1 MGPAAFCALH
11 ASASASSGVTSTSS
25 SLTLGSHGKLKK
37 CLIAPFHFQSEKSS
51 PCMNLRP
58 PSFSSATNYTK
69 YSFRAKG
76 GFPPQPTKFSQP
88 IAAALAEK
96 AREYYISSGAE
107 SDPEEEFTGYQPL
120 GGTDSDTAGAVLQV
134 EDLTLSAGGKDL
146 INGGE
151 WRLLPGEH
159 AGIVGVNGCGKSS
172 LLRAVVGVSE
182 MQSGSITVAPGTELA
197 YLEQTAV
204 SGSTRTVW
212 EEAGSRMLALKA
224 AMRELEAAEKEVESA
239 VGEKDI
245 ETAIERL
252 GRAQERVEALDGYRM
267 DEVIAGVLNGLG
279 FESSDWDRSCSEFS
293 GGWQMRIALARLLLG
308 QKGHVGR
315 SLLIL
320 DEPTNHLDTKA
331 KKWLANYLKGVT
343 AAVAIVSHDQE
354 FLEKVC
360 DRIVEIRG
368 QKLHHYTGSYSKFLR
383 TREAQ
388 QQQALQDYQA
398 KKAEIERLEGFVN
411 RFGAKATKAAAANS
425 KKKQIERIRQQMP
438 DSVPVSLT
446 GMGEAGGD
454 KSHISVK
461 VPKPPPCS
469 REALTLK
476 KAAIG
481 WDGCAPLMENVN
493 ICLTTGMRLVI
504 LGPNGCGKSTL
515 MRAMAGRGAL
525 QEGTRL
531 VGDRVEIGVFTQDLA
546 QDLPGHLSGLDFV
559 LQVAREKDPSITD
572 GQARTAL
579 GALGLSGDAALRP
592 ISLLSGGEK
601 ARVALGVF
609 MLRPYNCLLL
619 DEASNHLDHLSALA
633 LARGLSTFPGAM
645 VAISHDQKFCEAL
658 SPTHIAR
665 VETDGSVT
673 VGNAIFGKVEMAP
686 KSVQAVSNKVN
697 TSIGKPPKAQ
707 TKTKSDS
714 SSSTVQ
720 QSTGKSNAYQD
731 KKRSQQLQG
740 QIQKKL
746 AEIKE
751 LETTCMLLDEEMVA
765 AGSNAQ
771 KAMEIHGRKEQ
782 MNQRLQQVESEWES
796 LETELQELNQ
806 RAVI

>member
-1 MGPAAFCALH
+1 
-11 ASASASSGVTSTSS
+11 
-25 SLTLGSHGKLKK
+25 
-37 CLIAPFHFQSEKSS
+37 
-51 PCMNLRP
+51 
-58 PSFSSATNYTK
+58 
-69 YSFRAKG
+69 
-76 GFPPQPTKFSQP
+76 
-88 IAAALAEK
+88 
-96 AREYYISSGAE
+96 
-107 SDPEEEFTGYQPL
+107 
-120 GGTDSDTAGAVLQV
+120 
-134 EDLTLSAGGKDL
+134 
-146 INGGE
+146 
-151 WRLLPGEH
+151 
-159 AGIVGVNGCGKSS
+159 
-172 LLRAVVGVSE
+172 
-182 MQSGSITVAPGTELA
+182 
-197 YLEQTAV
+197 
-204 SGSTRTVW
+204 
-212 EEAGSRMLALKA
+212 
-224 AMRELEAAEKEVESA
+224 
-239 VGEKDI
+239 
-245 ETAIERL
+245 
-252 GRAQERVEALDGYRM
+252 M

-279 FESSDWDRSCSEFS
+279 FESSDSDRSCSEFS

-320 DEPTNHLDTKA
+320 DEPTSHLDTKA

-368 QKLHHYTGSYSKFLR
+368 QKLHHYTGSYSKVLR

-398 KKAEIERLEGFVN
+398 KQAEIERLEAFVN

-461 VPKPPPCS
+461 LPKPPPCS
-469 REALTLK
+469 REALILK

-493 ICLTTGMRLVI
+493 MCLTTGMRLVI

-559 LQVAREKDPSITD
+559 LQVAREKDPCITD

-592 ISLLSGGEK
+592 ISLLS
-601 ARVALGVF
+601 
-609 MLRPYNCLLL
+609 
-619 DEASNHLDHLSALA
+619 
-633 LARGLSTFPGAM
+633 GAM

-673 VGNAIFGKVEMAP
+673 VGNTIFGKVEMVP
-686 KSVQAVSNKVN
+686 KSVQAVPNKVN
-697 TSIGKPPKAQ
+697 TSIGKPPKVQ
-707 TKTKSDS
+707 TKIKSDS
-714 SSSTVQ
+714 SNSIVQ

-771 KAMEIHGRKEQ
+771 KAMEIHGRK
-782 MNQRLQQVESEWES
+782 
-796 LETELQELNQ
+796 
-806 RAVI
+806 